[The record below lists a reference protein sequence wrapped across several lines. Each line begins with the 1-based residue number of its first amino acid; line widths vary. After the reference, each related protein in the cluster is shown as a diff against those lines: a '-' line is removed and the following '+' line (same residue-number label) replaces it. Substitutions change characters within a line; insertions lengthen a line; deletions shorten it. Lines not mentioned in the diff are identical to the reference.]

1 MRIRYVV
8 ASLIAGLT
16 LLAALPALAFD
27 RPFPKDVQR
36 GTMTPAAHPTI
47 VINGKLRPL
56 ATGARIWNTD
66 NLIEQPS
73 ALRGENIVVNYT
85 ENEQGEIDR
94 VWILTRDEASQSIE
108 SQQQQ
113 QQQQGNY

>member
-1 MRIRYVV
+1 MRIRYVL

-16 LLAALPALAFD
+16 LLAALPASAFD

-36 GTMTPAAHPTI
+36 GKMTPAVHPII
-47 VINGKLRPL
+47 VINGKTRTL

-85 ENEQGEIDR
+85 ANEQGEIDR
-94 VWILTRDEASQSIE
+94 VWILTRDEASQSVQ

-113 QQQQGNY
+113 STQ